1 MSKRPT
7 FKVSDKL
14 VKLRDGESYSLSN
27 YKEGVDYVIR
37 GCFKG
42 HKAVFRSDILLGD
55 VPASSMLPP
64 MSSVSVEVS
73 DTGIRLESQEPDSE
87 FAAMQ
92 RATLELDEKGLRIVF
107 PEQPREDV
115 QPEEWRG
122 NTEQAISTQDVE
134 ECKIVKVYPNF
145 KWVETD
151 KGRVWVGLKGANMKS
166 GMIIKV
172 KNKELYLGK
181 TGPSGNMVRI

>member
-14 VKLRDGESYSLSN
+14 VKLRDGDSYSLSN

-42 HKAVFRSDILLGD
+42 HKAVFRSDILHGD
-55 VPASSMLPP
+55 VPAPGMLPP
-64 MSSVSVEVS
+64 MSSVSIEVS
-73 DTGIRLESQEPDSE
+73 DTGIRLVNQESDSE

-92 RATLELDEKGLRIVF
+92 QPCEPQE
-107 PEQPREDV
+107 EPREDV

-122 NTEQAISTQDVE
+122 NTEEVISTQDVE
-134 ECKIVKVYPNF
+134 ECKILRIYPNF

-151 KGRVWVGLKGANMKS
+151 RGRVWVGLKGANMKS

-181 TGPSGNMVRI
+181 TGPSGSMVRI